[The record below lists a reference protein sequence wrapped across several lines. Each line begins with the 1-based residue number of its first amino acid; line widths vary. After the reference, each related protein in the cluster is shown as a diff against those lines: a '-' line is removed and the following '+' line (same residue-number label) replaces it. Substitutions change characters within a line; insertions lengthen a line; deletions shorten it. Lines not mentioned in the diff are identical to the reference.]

1 MEKRILPTTR
11 AIRIA
16 VSTAPIPGK
25 NEIQEPAM
33 PPYGDSLLAAEGV
46 LAKARQLASSGT
58 ALIIRVWLSK
68 QQILSFGGDPV
79 DSVGSIAK
87 LFNRIRSAGWADV
100 EVKDESVK
108 PTKESKVQS

>member
-16 VSTAPIPGK
+16 VSTTPIPGK
-25 NEIQEPAM
+25 NEIQEPSI
-33 PPYGDSLLAAEGV
+33 PPYGDSLLAAEGE

-58 ALIIRVWLSK
+58 AFIIRVWLSK
-68 QQILSFGGDPV
+68 QQILSFDGDPV

-87 LFNRIRSAGWADV
+87 LFNRIRAAGWADV
-100 EVKDESVK
+100 AVEDEPLK
-108 PTKESKVQS
+108 PAKGNKVQS